1 MAVVPDMDRTDSRF
15 MSCSDSDQTAIEK
28 NLNRI
33 KKSMTK
39 EGYVN
44 GSDLLM
50 SVDGKASGHC
60 TSHTTTYNSETKDR
74 AVKPVS
80 TEKTPNAGLFKEK
93 TVTGLSVQVKC
104 EGLRFYGEEENGMK
118 DMLGKWK
125 VGGAVE
131 LKGFARGGDATP
143 YMSGSFIISSLE
155 ESAPAGDDTTYSATF
170 DNTGAV
176 TIDEAKVDGATVE
189 G

>member
-1 MAVVPDMDRTDSRF
+1 MP
-15 MSCSDSDQTAIEK
+15 
-28 NLNRI
+28 
-33 KKSMTK
+33 KK
-39 EGYVN
+39 GYVN

-50 SVDGKASGHC
+50 SITGKACGHC

-74 AVKPVS
+74 AVKPAS
-80 TEKTPNAGLFKEK
+80 TESAANAGLFKEK

-118 DMLGKWK
+118 DLLAKWK
-125 VGGAVE
+125 VGGTVE
-131 LKGFARGGDATP
+131 LKGFARDGGDAAP
-143 YMSGSFIISSLE
+143 YMSGNFIISSLE
-155 ESAPAGDDTTYSATF
+155 ESAPAGDDTTYSVTF

-176 TIDEAKVDGATVE
+176 TITEDKVDGSTVE